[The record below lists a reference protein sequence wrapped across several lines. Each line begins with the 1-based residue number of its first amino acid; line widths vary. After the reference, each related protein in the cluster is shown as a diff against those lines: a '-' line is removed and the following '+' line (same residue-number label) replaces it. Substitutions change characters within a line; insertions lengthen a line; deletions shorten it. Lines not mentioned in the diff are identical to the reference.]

1 MSKKPFD
8 LVGKIPKFLSDNV
21 SERMVENEDTTCNLK
36 HVRDA
41 FVFCPIPNSIEM
53 DNIMTQELH
62 LSEKD
67 DPYVSLTLLH
77 AVIR

>member
-1 MSKKPFD
+1 MSKKTFD
-8 LVGKIPKFLSDNV
+8 SVGKIPKFLSDNV

-36 HVRDA
+36 HVQDA
-41 FVFCPIPNSIEM
+41 FVCCPILNSIDIGNFM
-53 DNIMTQELH
+53 AQALH

-77 AVIR
+77 AVVR